1 MHFPPT
7 EARASTEA
15 VMAEEASMMI
25 EEAQPCATPVLRSSR
40 PKGEANH
47 VVWILR

>member
-15 VMAEEASMMI
+15 VMAEEASMI
-25 EEAQPCATPVLRSSR
+25 EGAQPCATPVLRSSR